1 MKKAIIVFFLMSF
14 SSVACQEG
22 TVIENVIDIPSE
34 KTCEQ
39 LMKAAAQKSCNPK
52 LDQEVDFFLPKLE
65 VTEIY
70 AGEYCFLKMKSG
82 LMKVMTDWMAEPPV
96 ATVIYSIW
104 D

>member
-1 MKKAIIVFFLMSF
+1 
-14 SSVACQEG
+14 
-22 TVIENVIDIPSE
+22 
-34 KTCEQ
+34 
-39 LMKAAAQKSCNPK
+39 MKAAAQKSCNPK

-70 AGEYCFLKMKSG
+70 AGEYCLLKMKSG